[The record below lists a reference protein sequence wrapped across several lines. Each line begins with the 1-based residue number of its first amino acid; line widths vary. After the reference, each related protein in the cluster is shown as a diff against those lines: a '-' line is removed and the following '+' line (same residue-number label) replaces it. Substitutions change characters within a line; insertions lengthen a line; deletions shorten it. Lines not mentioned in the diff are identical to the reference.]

1 MKREMDTRHA
11 PRFAWA
17 LTGALAL
24 ALVYGAACG
33 PKKAPNTPAPAP
45 TPAPAARP
53 ATPPPSTPPATPPP
67 AVSQPPATPPA
78 AAPPAGGAGAAGAAG
93 AAAAGGGGRG
103 GRAGGAPPA
112 PIEPP
117 PAVMP
122 KPVDPIVSANK
133 PDPDP
138 RVGLKPGRW
147 DAAQAA
153 WNMKMISTTPP
164 TAASMGQTH
173 SDLAFSSHYAIQGN
187 YNGFEIWDISNP
199 AKPVIA
205 NAYVCPAS
213 QNDVSV
219 YKNLLFMSSEATNS
233 RSDCKLGGVPDPVSK
248 DRVRGVRIFDIS
260 DVKNPKLVTSVQ
272 NCRGSHTHTV
282 VTQPGDPNN
291 VYIYISGTSGVRP
304 EEELAGCKASAD
316 RDDPNGSQFRLDVIK
331 VPLAHPEQAAIV
343 SNPRIFQDLP
353 SPPSNP
359 ERDAA
364 AGGRGGGGGRA
375 GAAGAAGAGAAGA
388 AGAGAAG
395 AGAAGAGGG
404 AAGRAGAAGAANA
417 GGAAG
422 AAGAAGAPPGA
433 PGGGRGGG
441 PRLVNQCHDIT
452 VYPEAGLA
460 GGACAGLGLLLD
472 IREASH
478 PIRID
483 MAADPNMSFWH
494 SATFSNDGT
503 KVLFSDEWGGGSAPR
518 CRSTDKLE
526 WGGDALFTIEK
537 NKLVFHSYYKMPAA
551 QTDQEN
557 CVAHNGSMI
566 PIPGRDVMVQA
577 FYQGGLT
584 IFDWTD
590 VAHPKEIAFF
600 DRGPLMADR
609 LGSAGSWSA
618 YWYNGVIVSSEIARG
633 LDIYELVANP
643 NITQN
648 EIDAAKT
655 VKFDYFNTQEQR
667 KFVWPPSFAL
677 AKAYV
682 DQLERSKGLS
692 AARITAVRQ
701 ALTAAEG
708 QSGGA
713 RRTALTTLATSI
725 TADAAGS
732 SDAAKVKLLAA
743 AVTDLAK

>member
-1 MKREMDTRHA
+1 
-11 PRFAWA
+11 
-17 LTGALAL
+17 
-24 ALVYGAACG
+24 
-33 PKKAPNTPAPAP
+33 
-45 TPAPAARP
+45 
-53 ATPPPSTPPATPPP
+53 
-67 AVSQPPATPPA
+67 
-78 AAPPAGGAGAAGAAG
+78 
-93 AAAAGGGGRG
+93 
-103 GRAGGAPPA
+103 
-112 PIEPP
+112 
-117 PAVMP
+117 MP

-153 WNMKMISTTPP
+153 WNMKLISTTPP
-164 TAASMGQTH
+164 TPASLGATH
-173 SDLAFSSHYAIQGN
+173 SDLAFTKNYVVQGN

-199 AKPVIA
+199 AKPVLA
-205 NAYVCPAS
+205 NAYTCPAS

-219 YKNLLFMSSEATNS
+219 YKNLLFMSSEATAS
-233 RSDCKLGGVPDPVSK
+233 RSDCKFGGIPDPISK

-282 VTQPGDPNN
+282 VTQPGDNDN

-304 EEELAGCKASAD
+304 AEELPGCQASAN
-316 RDDPNGSQFRLDVIK
+316 REDPNGSQFRLDVIQ
-331 VPLAHPEQAAIV
+331 VPLKAPQTAHIV
-343 SNPRIFQDLP
+343 SNPRIFNDLP

-364 AGGRGGGGGRA
+364 AGGRGGGGGRGGNAA
-375 GAAGAAGAGAAGA
+375 GAAGAAGGAVAGGGAAGA
-388 AGAGAAG
+388 AGGGAAG
-395 AGAAGAGGG
+395 AGAG
-404 AAGRAGAAGAANA
+404 AGAANA

-422 AAGAAGAPPGA
+422 AAGAAGAPGA
-433 PGGGRGGG
+433 PGAGRGGG
-441 PRLVNQCHDIT
+441 GPRQVNQCHDIT

-472 IREASH
+472 IREAAH

-518 CRSTDKLE
+518 CRATDKLE
-526 WGGDALFTIEK
+526 WGGDAIFTIEK

-584 IFDWTD
+584 VFDWTD

-600 DRGPLMADR
+600 DRGPLQADR

-677 AKAYV
+677 ARAYV
-682 DQLERSKGLS
+682 DQLERSNGLS
-692 AARITAVRQ
+692 SARIAAVRQ

-713 RRTALTTLATSI
+713 RRTALTTLATSLNS
-725 TADAAGS
+725 DAAGS
-732 SDAAKVKLLAA
+732 SDAAKVKLLAT